1 MAENQILIKFKAS
14 GDKALKEAI
23 EQLRL
28 SQIKL
33 EKGHRAYQRE
43 LKKLNLEQGK
53 QAANS
58 LLGVKNNRLLSN
70 SFATLRSKMLLASFA
85 ASVVAA
91 TIGKVFKAASEQEQ
105 AEIKLS
111 SALGRTSKALL
122 DHASAMQQVT
132 RFGDEVTI
140 AAMSNI
146 AAFIKDEDAI
156 KSLTTATMDLASAKG
171 MDLASAADLVAKSVG
186 SSTNALARYGIAAN
200 GAAKSTE
207 RADSVVRSISVLY
220 GGQAKAQAESYAGTM
235 DGMINAV
242 GDAAEAI
249 GDLLAPVVIAFA
261 QALKTT
267 ANAIESITDKLGG
280 LSRAT
285 FNYFFGLKNLE
296 GATVD
301 YSDSLKDFQSS
312 LEGLTFKELS
322 SEIKKLE
329 GMLPK
334 QKEQM
339 DANSDGLSSWSD
351 KIKLTNTNMV
361 AISESTSQLIE
372 KDGKLIASTQ
382 GVANAQQTLQHIT
395 NSLNIAYRDQEE
407 RQTFA
412 QELYAKTSESQ
423 AAATRKMIEWV
434 KANKESFSTT
444 QEYTAVLKMLQGQL
458 DKTGESWEKQAEK
471 ALKNAQVLT
480 TSFSNMNSA
489 QSKEVETRMNQELE
503 GVKNSVQFKKASDT
517 RKIQMEKRVTDK
529 YKAERERIAK
539 FERASALAQAGIN
552 IGLAITK
559 HIANPFM
566 VTLIGAMGAVQ
577 LAAIANTPL
586 PKFAKGGLIGGK
598 RHSQGGTMIEAEQG
612 EFVMSRNATQAIG
625 LENLNR
631 MNQGGGG
638 AVNVTFTGNVMSQDF
653 IENEAIPQIKEAIR
667 RGADTVSYTHLTL
680 PTKA

>member
-267 ANAIESITDKLGG
+267 SNAIESITDKLGG

-334 QKEQM
+334 QKKQM

-361 AISESTSQLIE
+361 AISESTGQLIE

-412 QELYAKTSESQ
+412 QELYGKTSESQ

-667 RGADTVSYTHLTL
+667 RGADIGVS
-680 PTKA
+680 

>member
-667 RGADTVSYTHLTL
+667 RGADIGVS
-680 PTKA
+680 